1 MYPSS
6 STAHRK
12 SSTPRL
18 VIKYSTQKGK
28 RECSTNTEKWKT
40 KQFQILKKGKRHKKK
55 DDHTPSDGKNWRRD
69 FLTLLWQKGGDGL
82 SDRTQPVIMVL
93 VWLFSPTKPQTIFI
107 RSSSLI
113 RRRCVSSFF
122 LFDRSVSS
130 FITQVTSLKFNLR
143 TY

>member
-1 MYPSS
+1 MNPSS

-55 DDHTPSDGKNWRRD
+55 GWSHTQWWEKLKKRFSYTVMTERGW
-69 FLTLLWQKGGDGL
+69 WA
-82 SDRTQPVIMVL
+82 QPVMMVL
-93 VWLFSPTKPQTIFI
+93 VWLFSPTKPQTISI

-122 LFDRSVSS
+122 FGRSVSS
-130 FITQVTSLKFNLR
+130 FITQVTSLKINLR